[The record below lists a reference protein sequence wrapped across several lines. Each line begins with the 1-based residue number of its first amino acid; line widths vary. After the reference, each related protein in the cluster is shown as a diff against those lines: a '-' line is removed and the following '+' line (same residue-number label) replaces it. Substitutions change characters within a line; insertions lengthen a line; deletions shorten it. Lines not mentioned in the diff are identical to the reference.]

1 MHAWRRHA
9 TRNLILACL
18 TGLTP
23 GALSAQAAPLTEIAF
38 GSCSDVEEP
47 LPIFQTIAD
56 DRPDLFIFTGDN
68 VYADTEDMV
77 VMWSHYARLDAHPG
91 FAALRSQTEVIGTWD
106 DHDYGVNDGGAEYPA
121 RREAQD
127 VFMRFFRVPEDSPMR
142 TRDGVYDAHLYGPEG
157 QRVQVI
163 LLDTRF
169 FRGPLTRRDPDVDYG
184 MPGRYIP
191 STDASLPLLGEEQWA
206 WLEEQLHVPAEVRIV
221 ISSIQLVSEEHG
233 FEKWANLPHERT
245 RFLDLLR
252 DTGAEGVMI
261 LSGDRHFTQ
270 VSRIPADDPQGIGYP
285 LFDITAS
292 ALSRRSGRDYG
303 EPNRYRVGEDLR
315 ENNYGRI
322 TIVWDPDDPT
332 LTVDIVTVS
341 GEVARRHT
349 IPLSTLR
356 RTNPPE

>member
-1 MHAWRRHA
+1 MHARRRHA
-9 TRNLILACL
+9 IRNLALACL

-23 GALSAQAAPLTEIAF
+23 GALSAQTAPLTEIAF
-38 GSCSDVEEP
+38 GSCSDVDEP

-56 DRPDLFIFTGDN
+56 DRPNLFIFTGDN

-91 FAALRSQTEVIGTWD
+91 FAALRSQAEVIGTWD

-127 VFMRFFRVPEDSPMR
+127 VFMRFFQVPEDSPMR

-206 WLEEQLHVPAEVRIV
+206 WWIHY
-221 ISSIQLVSEEHG
+221 
-233 FEKWANLPHERT
+233 WN
-245 RFLDLLR
+245 
-252 DTGAEGVMI
+252 
-261 LSGDRHFTQ
+261 
-270 VSRIPADDPQGIGYP
+270 
-285 LFDITAS
+285 
-292 ALSRRSGRDYG
+292 
-303 EPNRYRVGEDLR
+303 
-315 ENNYGRI
+315 
-322 TIVWDPDDPT
+322 
-332 LTVDIVTVS
+332 
-341 GEVARRHT
+341 
-349 IPLSTLR
+349 
-356 RTNPPE
+356 